1 MTFNEYFEKIQRQI
15 SRASSLEALLV
26 WRKRINIVIAGLPYK
41 ANKGCLVAH
50 CYTSNKKYLRGTIN
64 MTILITRGE
73 VIQCVKQE
81 PECLGLIVV
90 HYGKFI
96 NKALRMKAS
105 YLLAREQLL

>member
-1 MTFNEYFEKIQRQI
+1 
-15 SRASSLEALLV
+15 
-26 WRKRINIVIAGLPYK
+26 
-41 ANKGCLVAH
+41 
-50 CYTSNKKYLRGTIN
+50 